1 MRDTVFVFA
10 RATKG
15 PRMPIAVQ
23 RARVADLPLAFKL
36 DDATATS
43 PASRLS
49 SAAEVRVEARV
60 SRSGSATPGPGDLI
74 GVGPVVRPGAS
85 DLSVVIDQRRP

>member
-1 MRDTVFVFA
+1 M
-10 RATKG
+10 
-15 PRMPIAVQ
+15 
-23 RARVADLPLAFKL
+23 
-36 DDATATS
+36 S